1 MQFSWFVITLETL
14 LMPKEEVQ
22 LHGPDKASVIVFLL
36 IITLWRH
43 YTSYSEEGKLVSSAS
58 SFYPLPAH
66 FHTMLVDMHFSCG

>member
-36 IITLWRH
+36 IITL
-43 YTSYSEEGKLVSSAS
+43 
-58 SFYPLPAH
+58 
-66 FHTMLVDMHFSCG
+66 